1 MPKYKGKT
9 LILGPRKGEYYMKNG
24 KKRYL
29 RKSQKLGASKYE
41 LQKKKFR
48 QIRNKLKIT
57 KKPNMLETLWEHV
70 KDLSLLSSKDRQM
83 FKKDVKKRHKQLTG
97 KGLQLSK

>member
-48 QIRNKLKIT
+48 QIRNKLKLT

-70 KDLSLLSSKDRQM
+70 LSSKDRQM
-83 FKKDVKKRHKQLTG
+83 FKKDVKTRHKQLTG

>member
-1 MPKYKGKT
+1 MPTWRGKQ
-9 LILGPRKGEYYMKNG
+9 LKLGPRLGEYFMKNG

-29 RKSQKLGASKYE
+29 RKKDKLGASKYE

-57 KKPNMLETLWEHV
+57 KEPNMLETLWEHV
-70 KDLSLLSSKDRQM
+70 KDLSLLSSQDRQM